1 MIILLLVTVI
11 GLIIGFLYIKDKEM
25 SQTIAILENS
35 IDELQNSDNS
45 AFMDS
50 KYRDLESKI
59 YEVGESLIKVV
70 RTLKA
75 MDQDYKDIKTKVD
88 SMEEK
93 LKLTLLSSS
102 TNLNEQEIMDLYN
115 EGKTLQEIA
124 KQKRVP
130 LGEVELIVKLAN
142 LNQDQ

>member
-1 MIILLLVTVI
+1 
-11 GLIIGFLYIKDKEM
+11 
-25 SQTIAILENS
+25 
-35 IDELQNSDNS
+35 
-45 AFMDS
+45 
-50 KYRDLESKI
+50 
-59 YEVGESLIKVV
+59 
-70 RTLKA
+70 
-75 MDQDYKDIKTKVD
+75 
-88 SMEEK
+88 MEEK

-102 TNLNEQEIMDLYN
+102 ANLNEQEIMDLYN